1 MVNFGLYVERP
12 VATREVTRDRLALI
26 NRIEDFLD
34 MIGRWSQAYLE
45 TW

>member
-1 MVNFGLYVERP
+1 MVNFGVYVERL

-26 NRIEDFLD
+26 NRIEDLLD
-34 MIGRWSQAYLE
+34 VIGRWSEAYLG